1 MMEKISATVP
11 DPTASVIPLPPANVV
26 YHKGSYNPEEDAL
39 SDIHGLRYA
48 LDLFLASH
56 MVESENF
63 CKEMDPTK

>member
-1 MMEKISATVP
+1 MEKFSTTVS
-11 DPTASVIPLPPANVV
+11 DVTTSVIPLPPADVV
-26 YHKGSYNPEEDAL
+26 YHEGPYSPEKDAL

-63 CKEMDPTK
+63 CMEMDPTK